1 MAQKRNRKI
10 TRKHMQKI
18 DQKQR
23 DAAFNFLLELGNYVK
38 GLFERRQIDGLFPVF
53 FIFYSYRHDLPLS
66 FSKDSMEFER
76 GKDTLQDKLYDA
88 ALLAFGGD
96 SKQFARLMNVQIWI
110 ASKDRTFFQ
119 KVYPLLIDSL
129 LCQTDL
135 VAGTQMQPNS
145 RIAFTVASIL
155 KEHGCET
162 VFGAYS
168 GIGIYALACA
178 GMKYIGAEPYAP
190 ANLIAEVLCDA
201 FGVEKPELYHENP
214 LDQWPNCEY
223 DAVIGNLPTDADFFN
238 EYKADHCL
246 HEYNER
252 QNEFIQK
259 LLKEKTARKT
269 AALLIHFEFAN
280 YPNYDDTRKYICE
293 RGMLEAVIA
302 LPENIFRDAR
312 VPTYLL
318 ILDMKG
324 GRSEVEFLDATQS
337 KIREP
342 GYQHAYRDNLY
353 DMRQAVQEEE
363 WVRVSYD
370 QIAEASW
377 SFNPAVYI
385 QNAIASEGQE
395 LIRLG
400 DLVRIPN
407 GKKSIDLPLI
417 EYGALSDNFS
427 QIVAGITPTT
437 SDFDFFLECLLVE
450 GPAVLVAMSAGT
462 RREGKKL
469 VYGIC
474 RENGSYEVVHCTSI
488 LQPDP
493 EKISPE
499 YLVLALMSD
508 PSFAVYYQS
517 IQEYYVD
524 IVRDSHLLERRIPIF
539 VDMATQRKAV
549 MEALGREDMAKIRY
563 NLVIAGSGRQLDQY
577 RNGFARY
584 RCDVL
589 ANVET
594 VEGPNGLLRIVE
606 EVTGSRVPVSRRA
619 DAVVFI
625 SDIRLN
631 EKDSEPFSG
640 LDAILDLRLVHPELK
655 LFVSSRHSLDTIRE
669 AGIISS
675 RRLSPL
681 ADGHFFMTDKNG
693 DPDASLFV
701 SVRNELD
708 RDLSPG
714 ARIRSR
720 HQAVFEAAEW
730 LDEAYPEK
738 DIHAAAVI
746 SEFLMA
752 AEEGVDSGSNLST
765 LRNVAHRIIEILKD
779 CGAVPPIDNGA
790 IPHLLYD
797 GRYLN
802 NKDHRWYFQNVS
814 IMKKSLSSAL
824 ISLIDIGNEGTH
836 SFRTSANLGSAMLQT
851 LLEFVTWIYEKHE
864 EFSTKLTTYWQVE
877 SEEEVNWEE
886 TSGPAELKYTE
897 GGISRWVC
905 GDTCLYVP
913 APGFDIHEGD
923 PVIVRARKT
932 YRGKPIP
939 GVAYMA
945 YPRDKK
951 NPNGYIIDTDR

>member
-1 MAQKRNRKI
+1 MR
-10 TRKHMQKI
+10 KI

-23 DAAFNFLLELGNYVK
+23 DAAFKFLLELDNYVK
-38 GLFERRQIDGLFPVF
+38 WLFERRQIDGLFPVF

-66 FSKDSMEFER
+66 FSKDSMEYER

-96 SKQFARLMNVQIWI
+96 STQFARLMNVQTWI

-129 LCQTDL
+129 LCRTDL
-135 VAGTQMQPNS
+135 VAGTQMQPNA
-145 RIAFTVASIL
+145 RIAFTIASIL

-214 LDQWPNCEY
+214 LDKWPQCDY

-238 EYKADHCL
+238 EYKAAHCL

-252 QNEFIQK
+252 QNEFIHK

-280 YPNYDDTRKYICE
+280 YQVYDDTRKYICE

-302 LPENIFRDAR
+302 LPEDIFRDAR

-318 ILDMKG
+318 ILDMEG

-337 KIREP
+337 KMRQP
-342 GYQHAYRDNLY
+342 GFQHTYRHNLF
-353 DMRQAVQEEE
+353 DMRQSVQKEER
-363 WVRVSYD
+363 VQVSYD

-385 QNAIASEGQE
+385 QNAIAPEGQE

-400 DLVRIPN
+400 DLVRIPD
-407 GKKSIDLPLI
+407 GKKVSGMRHI
-417 EYGALSDNFS
+417 EYGTLSDNFG
-427 QIVAGITPTT
+427 QTVAGITPTPSNGDST
-437 SDFDFFLECLLVE
+437 RDTPVE
-450 GPAVLVAMSAGT
+450 GPAVLIALSAGT
-462 RREGKKL
+462 RRKGKKL
-469 VYGIC
+469 VCGIC
-474 RENGSYEVVHCTSI
+474 RENGSYGVEFFLTI

-563 NLVIAGSGRQLDQY
+563 NLVIAGAGRQLDQY

-589 ANVET
+589 ASAET

-606 EVTGSRVPVSRRA
+606 EMTGSQVPVSRRA
-619 DAVVFI
+619 DAVVCV

-631 EKDSEPFSG
+631 ERDSELFGG

-681 ADGHFFMTDKNG
+681 ADGHLFMTDKNG
-693 DPDASLFV
+693 DPDTSLFV
-701 SVRNELD
+701 SIRKELD

-730 LDEAYPEK
+730 LDKAYPEK

-752 AEEGVDSGSNLST
+752 AEEGVDSGSNLSI

-851 LLEFVTWIYEKHE
+851 LLEFVTWIYENRK

-877 SEEEVNWEE
+877 SEEETWKE

-897 GGISRWVC
+897 GGLPRWVC

-913 APGFDIHEGD
+913 ASRLDIHEGD
-923 PVIVRARKT
+923 PVIVRARKP
-932 YRGKPIP
+932 YKGEPIP

-945 YPRDKK
+945 YPRDKR
-951 NPNGYIIDTDR
+951 NPNGFFIDTDRQITAED

>member
-1 MAQKRNRKI
+1 MR
-10 TRKHMQKI
+10 KI

-23 DAAFNFLLELGNYVK
+23 DAAFKFLLELDNYVK
-38 GLFERRQIDGLFPVF
+38 WLFERRQIDGLFPVF
-53 FIFYSYRHDLPLS
+53 FIFYSYCHDLPLS

-96 SKQFARLMNVQIWI
+96 STQFARLMNVQTWI
-110 ASKDRTFFQ
+110 ASKDKTLFQ

-129 LCQTDL
+129 LCRTDL
-135 VAGTQMQPNS
+135 VAGTQMQPNA
-145 RIAFTVASIL
+145 RIAFTIASIL

-201 FGVEKPELYHENP
+201 FGVDKPELYHENP
-214 LDQWPNCEY
+214 LDKWPQCDY

-246 HEYNER
+246 HEYNKR

-259 LLKEKTARKT
+259 LLKNKTARKT
-269 AALLIHFEFAN
+269 AVLLIHFELAN
-280 YPNYDDTRKYICE
+280 YSDYDDTRKYICE

-302 LPENIFRDAR
+302 LPEDIFRDAR

-318 ILDMKG
+318 IFDMKG

-337 KIREP
+337 KRRQP
-342 GYQHAYRDNLY
+342 GYQHTYRHNLF
-353 DMRQAVQEEE
+353 DMRQSVQREER
-363 WVRVSYD
+363 VQVSYN

-385 QNAIASEGQE
+385 QNAIAPEGQE

-400 DLVRIPN
+400 DLVRIPD
-407 GKKSIDLPLI
+407 GKEVSGMRHI
-417 EYGALSDNFS
+417 EYGTLSDNFG
-427 QIVAGITPTT
+427 QTVAGITPTSSNGDST
-437 SDFDFFLECLLVE
+437 RDTHVE
-450 GPAVLVAMSAGT
+450 GPAVLIALSAGT
-462 RREGKKL
+462 RRKGKKL
-469 VYGIC
+469 VCGIC
-474 RENGSYEVVHCTSI
+474 RENGSYGVEFFLTI

-563 NLVIAGSGRQLDQY
+563 NLVIAGAGRQLDQY

-589 ANVET
+589 ASAET

-606 EVTGSRVPVSRRA
+606 EMTGSQVPVSRRA
-619 DAVVFI
+619 DAVVCV

-631 EKDSEPFSG
+631 ERDSELFGG

-693 DPDASLFV
+693 DPDTSLFV
-701 SVRNELD
+701 SIRKELD

-752 AEEGVDSGSNLST
+752 AEEGVDSGSNLSI

-802 NKDHRWYFQNVS
+802 NKDHRWYFQTVS

-851 LLEFVTWIYEKHE
+851 LLEFVTWIYEKRK

-877 SEEEVNWEE
+877 SEEETWKE
-886 TSGPAELKYTE
+886 TSGLAERKYIE
-897 GGISRWVC
+897 GGTSRWVC

-913 APGFDIHEGD
+913 ASRLDIHEGD
-923 PVIVRARKT
+923 PVIVRARKP
-932 YRGKPIP
+932 YKGIPIP

-945 YPRDKK
+945 YPRDKW
-951 NPNGYIIDTDR
+951 NPNGYIIDTDRQITAED